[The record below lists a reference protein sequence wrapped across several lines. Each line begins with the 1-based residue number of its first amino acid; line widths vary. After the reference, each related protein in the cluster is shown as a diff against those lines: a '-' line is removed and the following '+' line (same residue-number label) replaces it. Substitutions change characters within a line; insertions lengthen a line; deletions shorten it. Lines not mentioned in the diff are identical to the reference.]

1 MNQIIPLVGGAVNA
15 HQKFEVQLG
24 KTFAQFEIDYRTLTE
39 QWSASITVEGVE
51 LVSGASLQ
59 PNVDIIQHWQLG
71 GTLGQLVFVGDDPTL
86 DNLGASNSL
95 VWVPNS

>member
-1 MNQIIPLVGGAVNA
+1 MNQEIPLTGGAVNA

-24 KTFAQFEIDYRTLTE
+24 DVFVSFGVDYRTLTE
-39 QWSASITVEGVE
+39 QWSVNISVEGAD

-71 GTLGQLVFVGDDPTL
+71 DKRCKGYELNV
-86 DNLGASNSL
+86 SL
-95 VWVPNS
+95 CVKI